1 MTTKRGQNKTTVT
14 TDMEGMFNGIK
25 EEENEDEDEE
35 EDDAFGQRQKG
46 GGNYVT
52 PSGKNDKKRG
62 RGLNEAGTKEEGN
75 NKGEA
80 VPEEVPSTIKVRRT
94 ASFDGPGVSSI
105 GRLSSTLDMSLM
117 EVDPEL
123 QVDLVKKCVR
133 QRMFS
138 IWKFYDKEYHAH
150 FNQDENTMCGFLL
163 KHTKLR
169 GNEDWWVQMR
179 KLFLKTHTDM
189 RNNAIKSMQAKFRG
203 KHMSCIVHRP

>member
-1 MTTKRGQNKTTVT
+1 MPKKQGRNKTTLT
-14 TDMEGMFNGIK
+14 TDMEGMFKGIK

-35 EDDAFGQRQKG
+35 EDYGLNQLRNGVVNF
-46 GGNYVT
+46 VT
-52 PSGKNDKKRG
+52 PSGKRDKKRG
-62 RGLNEAGTKEEGN
+62 RTTLNERTEVGN
-75 NKGEA
+75 EGEA
-80 VPEEVPSTIKVRRT
+80 VPEEVPSSIKVSRT
-94 ASFDGPGVSSI
+94 TSFDGQGVSSI

-133 QRMFS
+133 KRMFS
-138 IWKFYDKEYHAH
+138 IWKFYDRDYHAH
-150 FNQDENTMCGFLL
+150 FSRDENTMCGFLL

-189 RNNAIKSMQAKFRG
+189 RNNAIKNMQAKYRG
-203 KHMSCIVHRP
+203 KHSMSCIILDRP